1 MLHLNAKNT
10 WYVVFSS
17 PVYGAFGLQ
26 AKISQSLA
34 HILLEMLCNGPSNGP
49 SETATKTYRFRKNN
63 QQKRPDRSMKRQGC
77 LYGYEDE
84 ASQDP

>member
-26 AKISQSLA
+26 AKISQVFSTNSPSTALPQLKPAMAPARLQQRRIGLA
-34 HILLEMLCNGPSNGP
+34 KQPAE
-49 SETATKTYRFRKNN
+49 KT
-63 QQKRPDRSMKRQGC
+63 
-77 LYGYEDE
+77 
-84 ASQDP
+84 